1 MSDCSNL
8 IDVEIYL
15 DFFLPLNEGNDDP
28 PNCNYSESVTDFP
41 RFTEPMNE
49 PTLIMSF
56 N

>member
-28 PNCNYSESVTDFP
+28 PIVIILNLSQIFLVSQN
-41 RFTEPMNE
+41 
-49 PTLIMSF
+49 L
-56 N
+56 